1 MSWNGASL
9 TQPPCFFFSSSPV
22 FEVASDYR
30 QISVTPFPTKVATD
44 LLMVYRD
51 HSQIINFL
59 QGSLSAP
66 DTFTWSNVTSQ
77 FTSRVA
83 DRLAIHNVSLTG
95 PCAAHCPCA
104 AHLSSNESP
113 LYCIVR
119 GNEESNKT
127 HDAGLL
133 VFDFLI
139 TYAVNLEIVS
149 GTLRML

>member
-1 MSWNGASL
+1 MQWNGASL
-9 TQPPCFFFSSSPV
+9 VQPPCFFFSSSPDIK
-22 FEVASDYR
+22 VASDYR
-30 QISVTPFPTKVATD
+30 QISVAPFPTKVATD
-44 LLMVYRD
+44 LLMVYQD

-59 QGSLSAP
+59 QGSLSSP
-66 DTFTWSNVTSQ
+66 NNWTWSNVTSR
-77 FTSRVA
+77 FTSGVA

-95 PCAAHCPCA
+95 PCASHSSSS
-104 AHLSSNESP
+104 SSNESP

-139 TYAVNLEIVS
+139 TYTGNLKIVS
-149 GTLRML
+149 CTLRML